1 MKDLGWSVE
10 EDVFNDETPI
20 GEITFRNIIA
30 THNPKSCKRLVFAC
44 HYDSKYFKSG
54 KFLGA
59 TDSAG
64 ELIDFEG
71 KRRMTHLNCSNSSMC
86 NAH

>member
-10 EDVFNDETPI
+10 EDVFNEETPI

-64 ELIDFEG
+64 EFNNFVNIVIEP
-71 KRRMTHLNCSNSSMC
+71 SNR
-86 NAH
+86 AL

>member
-1 MKDLGWSVE
+1 MRQLGWSVE
-10 EDVFNDETPI
+10 EDVFDDQTPI
-20 GEITFRNIIA
+20 GQITFRNIIA

-64 ELIDFEG
+64 EFDKLVRTTNFVA
-71 KRRMTHLNCSNSSMC
+71 TNCKN
-86 NAH
+86 NQ

>member
-10 EDVFNDETPI
+10 EDVFQDDTPI

-44 HYDSKYFKSG
+44 HYDSKHFKSG
-54 KFLGA
+54 NFLGA
-59 TDSAG
+59 TGRIS
-64 ELIDFEG
+64 
-71 KRRMTHLNCSNSSMC
+71 RSSWLMQSLTSVFRIQVEF
-86 NAH
+86 

>member
-1 MKDLGWSVE
+1 M
-10 EDVFNDETPI
+10 FTDETPI
-20 GEITFRNIIA
+20 GAIAFRNIIA

-44 HYDSKYFKSG
+44 HYDSKYFKNG

-64 ELIDFEG
+64 KLD
-71 KRRMTHLNCSNSSMC
+71 R
-86 NAH
+86 